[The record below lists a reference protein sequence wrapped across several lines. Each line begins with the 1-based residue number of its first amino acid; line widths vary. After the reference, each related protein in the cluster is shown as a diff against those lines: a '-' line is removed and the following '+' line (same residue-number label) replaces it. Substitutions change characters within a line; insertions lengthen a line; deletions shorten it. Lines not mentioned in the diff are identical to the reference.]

1 MNQVAP
7 AASFWR
13 RHARAILGA
22 ALLLLAIHDV
32 LGPHGFLAMRR
43 TQKEMEQLR
52 GEVQRL
58 RLLDFLALAT
68 DDGTRS
74 LAETISRHGDGW
86 RGRGGMVVITPN
98 RSSDWVEALVDS
110 ATRGQRHLCIFVAP
124 TSFGA
129 KGQALRIPAAWRLA
143 LDWWVVRRGD
153 VLGSGER
160 TSAAG

>member
-58 RLLDFLALAT
+58 NSENGEMGDEVKSLKTDPQAIERIAREEMGLARP
-68 DDGTRS
+68 G
-74 LAETISRHGDGW
+74 E
-86 RGRGGMVVITPN
+86 M
-98 RSSDWVEALVDS
+98 
-110 ATRGQRHLCIFVAP
+110 IFKLPPPAPAQQAGASVAP
-124 TSFGA
+124 NS
-129 KGQALRIPAAWRLA
+129 R
-143 LDWWVVRRGD
+143 
-153 VLGSGER
+153 
-160 TSAAG
+160 

>member
-1 MNQVAP
+1 MPAP
-7 AASFWR
+7 ALSSSIEYAISITASVLHGAIR
-13 RHARAILGA
+13 RGQAVGLVTNSRNATNFGA
-22 ALLLLAIHDV
+22 
-32 LGPHGFLAMRR
+32 G
-43 TQKEMEQLR
+43 R

-68 DDGTRS
+68 DDGVRS
-74 LAETISRHGDGW
+74 LAETISKYGDGW

-98 RSSDWVEALVDS
+98 RSSAWVEALVDS
-110 ATRGQRHLCIFVAP
+110 ATRGQRHLCIFIEP

-129 KGQALRIPAAWRLA
+129 TGQALRIPASWRLA

-160 TSAAG
+160 ASATG